1 MNCAPISNQPAA
13 RACGFASR
21 VAIGCLLLFLGSA
34 HAQPGESPA
43 VPPGAQALL
52 QAGREALRDVQ
63 RMRKAMPQEAEL
75 LQAVEQKGSQ
85 VTLRFHE
92 SLLDLEPGSAE
103 FQALMRH
110 VHTALNPLLRDSLD
124 HIEFET
130 RIGEYSLMEWLAVLA
145 PADAPKRV
153 QQPSVPAGL
162 QSVSGRRIALSP
174 GHGWYLD
181 GSWKLQRSYFFGIVE
196 DFINFDLVQLLHQ
209 RLQAEGAW
217 LRPTRN
223 MDKSAGNGESGNPRW
238 QEAARYH
245 IKSLGLP
252 ASVWDSSTSDLN
264 DDIRARPL
272 YANWN
277 DGNGQNAEILVSLHN
292 NGGGGTGTETLY
304 DTANG
309 FGSESKRLADA
320 VHGRILSTIRANYN
334 ANWVDRRVQGF
345 AGDYGENRLATR
357 PAILIEL
364 AFMDRQS
371 PDNAAL
377 QDPVFRELVV
387 QAIKQGIADFFG
399 GLQVDAVPPSAPTQL
414 GGKAAGTNVV
424 LLNWSGAADNVG
436 VTGYRIERNGSVV
449 GETTSTSW
457 LDFNPPR
464 DMPLQYR
471 VAARDA
477 AGNWSVYS
485 QTTLALH
492 LAGGYQPL
500 VREAPGSTGKQADH
514 AAIPAMEPR

>member
-1 MNCAPISNQPAA
+1 MLCPA
-13 RACGFASR
+13 
-21 VAIGCLLLFLGSA
+21 LLFAHNASA
-34 HAQPGESPA
+34 AEHVVGTELRALESI
-43 VPPGAQALL
+43 ALD
-52 QAGREALRDVQ
+52 AAREALAAALPKYAPSSAQNAPELKSLSIDGQ
-63 RMRKAMPQEAEL
+63 R
-75 LQAVEQKGSQ
+75 
-85 VTLRFHE
+85 VTLRFSE
-92 SLLDLEPGSAE
+92 AMLDHAPGTAE
-103 FQALMRH
+103 WQALIRP
-110 VHTALNPLLRDSLD
+110 VHLALNPLLRDALPA
-124 HIEFET
+124 IEFET
-130 RIGEYSLMEWLAVLA
+130 RIGEYSLQEWLDVLA
-145 PADAPKRV
+145 PADAPKRA
-153 QQPSVPAGL
+153 QQPAVPAGAT
-162 QSVSGRRIALSP
+162 SVSNRRIALSP

-181 GSWKLQRSYFFGIVE
+181 GSWKLQRSYFSGIVE
-196 DFINFDLVQLLHQ
+196 DFINHDLVQLLHQ

-217 LRPTRN
+217 LRTTRN
-223 MDKSAGNGESGNPRW
+223 MDRDAGNGESGNPKW

-252 ASVWDSSTSDLN
+252 AAIWDSSTTDLN
-264 DDIRARPL
+264 DDIRSRPL
-272 YANWN
+272 YANWV
-277 DGNGQNAEILVSLHN
+277 DGNGQNAEVLVSLHN

-320 VHGRILSTIRANYN
+320 VHGRILSAIRANYN
-334 ANWVDRRVQGF
+334 AGWVDRRVQGF

-357 PAILIEL
+357 PAIIVEL

-377 QDPVFRELVV
+377 QDPQFRELVV
-387 QAIKQGIADFFG
+387 QAIKQGLADFFG
-399 GLQVDAVPPSAPTQL
+399 GLQADAVPPSAPTQL
-414 GGKAAGTNVV
+414 GGKAAAANVV

-464 DMPLQYR
+464 NVPLQYR

-477 AGNWSVYS
+477 AGNWSAYS
-485 QTTLALH
+485 QATLALH

-500 VREAPGSTGKQADH
+500 VREASGPAGKQADH
-514 AAIPAMEPR
+514 DATPGTDAR